1 MNEPAPRESV
11 ENPSQPEPNLRL
23 VPPPSPAAPFPPP
36 PHSLRLRVVGAWL
49 RTLGLALAGLL
60 MVVAAFASIMN
71 LNRVKGLVQ
80 EMGQSR
86 EILVRL
92 ECAENDLLMLD
103 TFAHVP
109 VPSAAERQQAQQR
122 RQHLDGEL
130 RQIAGLTD
138 GNVEMRRMWGGLR
151 EEFEHALRLLDDAA
165 RNHNHAT
172 LHGRAVTHNFDMGF
186 ERIHD
191 KVAHLELISAHQ
203 WRERTQGMIAWMGAS
218 GVATGVAASLG
229 LALLLVLGIVLH
241 RLTRMLESRVRQRT
255 AQLEASIRGNRE
267 AQQRLE
273 IAIEG
278 TGIGFWEW
286 NVRENII
293 RWDAKMFRLYGL
305 EPTSDGI
312 VPYEAWRSAVHPEDV
327 AAQEERLQLTA
338 ATMGHSAREFRIHR
352 HDDGELRI
360 LAANEKVRMDADG
373 LTVWVVGTNL
383 DITEQRNQEAE
394 LRRFSAELEQRVDER
409 TAESK
414 AATRRLQD
422 IQHALDEHAIVDIS
436 DAQGR
441 MIYVNDRMCEI
452 SKYSRE
458 ELLGHDHR
466 LFNSGMHPRAVFADL
481 WETVNT
487 GRIWRHDVCNRA
499 KDGTYFWVHTTIV
512 PMLDETGR
520 PHQFVVIRDDITAMR
535 QAQDELEAM
544 NLELAN
550 RKRDLERSNTELEQF
565 AYVAS
570 HDLQEPL
577 RAVSGCVQMLQARL
591 KGKVDPTS
599 EELAHHAVDGAARM
613 HALIQSLL
621 QYSRVGT
628 RAAEMVPVES
638 EEVLETAITD
648 LGEAIRESG
657 AHITHDPMPR
667 VIADAGQLH
676 QVFQNLIGNAVKFRE
691 IGRASC
697 RERV

>member
-1 MNEPAPRESV
+1 VQPDVILLDLGLPAGDGFLVMERLRNFPSLASIPIVVLTARDPETARQRAMVAGAIAFLRKPVDHEQLFQAIRRAVGTTSPPRRRPHRSSARRRVASRSEPRRTHVTEDPGEPMNEPAPRESV

-23 VPPPSPAAPFPPP
+23 VPPPSPAAPFPLP

-138 GNVEMRRMWGGLR
+138 GNVEMHRMWGGLW

-172 LHGRAVTHNFDMGF
+172 LHGRAGTHNFDTGF
-186 ERIHD
+186 DRIHD

-278 TGIGFWEW
+278 TGVGFWEW
-286 NVRENII
+286 NVRENVI

-312 VPYEAWRSAVHPEDV
+312 VPYEAWRSAVH
-327 AAQEERLQLTA
+327 R
-338 ATMGHSAREFRIHR
+338 
-352 HDDGELRI
+352 
-360 LAANEKVRMDADG
+360 
-373 LTVWVVGTNL
+373 
-383 DITEQRNQEAE
+383 
-394 LRRFSAELEQRVDER
+394 
-409 TAESK
+409 
-414 AATRRLQD
+414 
-422 IQHALDEHAIVDIS
+422 
-436 DAQGR
+436 
-441 MIYVNDRMCEI
+441 
-452 SKYSRE
+452 
-458 ELLGHDHR
+458 
-466 LFNSGMHPRAVFADL
+466 
-481 WETVNT
+481 
-487 GRIWRHDVCNRA
+487 
-499 KDGTYFWVHTTIV
+499 
-512 PMLDETGR
+512 
-520 PHQFVVIRDDITAMR
+520 
-535 QAQDELEAM
+535 
-544 NLELAN
+544 
-550 RKRDLERSNTELEQF
+550 
-565 AYVAS
+565 
-570 HDLQEPL
+570 
-577 RAVSGCVQMLQARL
+577 GC
-591 KGKVDPTS
+591 
-599 EELAHHAVDGAARM
+599 
-613 HALIQSLL
+613 
-621 QYSRVGT
+621 
-628 RAAEMVPVES
+628 
-638 EEVLETAITD
+638 
-648 LGEAIRESG
+648 
-657 AHITHDPMPR
+657 
-667 VIADAGQLH
+667 
-676 QVFQNLIGNAVKFRE
+676 
-691 IGRASC
+691 GRAGGAPATHGGDHGAQ
-697 RERV
+697 RA